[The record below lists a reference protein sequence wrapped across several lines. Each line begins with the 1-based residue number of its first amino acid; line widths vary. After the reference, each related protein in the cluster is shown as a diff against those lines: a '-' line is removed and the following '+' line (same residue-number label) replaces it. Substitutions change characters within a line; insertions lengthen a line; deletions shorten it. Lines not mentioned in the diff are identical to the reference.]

1 MRLWVWWP
9 TSIQLPQHDHW
20 ALSVSWL
27 LLSIGVSEQSFH
39 RLDREE
45 SADFSFE
52 GKKRIRV
59 LPQEP
64 SKGSFDSPVRIIWR
78 SWIHIPIHTINGCS
92 IAGNLQPM
100 VGAITVGRWQHHWLP
115 LWRCGESDQRNLIP
129 KMPRLIWRAHLLH
142 LAWAVKWIETSQ
154 RNLRVT
160 SAYRIVSRAISHLS
174 HYWLLSNE
182 WPGGENK
189 GTEEKKTNHRFI
201 WRVRL
206 DGMYSHSE
214 KTKLIYIWRFS
225 RGTFIRWLI
234 RVIALGL
241 QLAPLLNQ
249 GSQSSCLL
257 PEMHWIIMAKSKGV
271 RIIVTLECTEC
282 RTATAAEKR
291 SSGVSRYTTTKNR
304 RNNPER
310 LELMKFCPQLN
321 RMTLHREI
329 K

>member
-1 MRLWVWWP
+1 M
-9 TSIQLPQHDHW
+9 
-20 ALSVSWL
+20 
-27 LLSIGVSEQSFH
+27 
-39 RLDREE
+39 
-45 SADFSFE
+45 
-52 GKKRIRV
+52 
-59 LPQEP
+59 
-64 SKGSFDSPVRIIWR
+64 
-78 SWIHIPIHTINGCS
+78 
-92 IAGNLQPM
+92 
-100 VGAITVGRWQHHWLP
+100 
-115 LWRCGESDQRNLIP
+115 P
-129 KMPRLIWRAHLLH
+129 KLIWRAHWNH

-154 RNLRVT
+154 RNPRVT
-160 SAYRIVSRAISHLS
+160 SAWRIVSRSISRWS
-174 HYWLLSNE
+174 HHWLLSNE
-182 WPGGENK
+182 RPGGETK

-206 DGMYSHSE
+206 DGLYSHSE
-214 KTKLIYIWRFS
+214 KTKLICIWRFS

-257 PEMHWIIMAKSKGV
+257 LEMEWIIMAKSKGV
-271 RIIVTLECTEC
+271 RIVVTLECTEC
-282 RTATAAEKR
+282 RSATAAEKR
-291 SSGVSRYTTTKNR
+291 SPGVSRYTTTKNR